1 MKLDKKTRKIIDQM
15 VKISFDK
22 AGRLDGAQARK
33 NAELLA
39 ALPRW
44 SAIASMSEYLHRIKS
59 EVGKT
64 TLLIESPLSLA
75 APQQQKIRQSFSDK
89 YLVNDVQTVVDSSLF
104 GGVRVKLGDMV
115 FDDSI
120 RNRINQLKG
129 AIKG

>member
-1 MKLDKKTRKIIDQM
+1 M
-15 VKISFDK
+15 
-22 AGRLDGAQARK
+22 
-33 NAELLA
+33 
-39 ALPRW
+39 
-44 SAIASMSEYLHRIKS
+44 
-59 EVGKT
+59 
-64 TLLIESPLSLA
+64 LIESPLSLA